1 MNTSALNDVIVDES
15 VENALQAA
23 KDKILEMKEKLKE
36 VDLIGV
42 SDMQNDFLVKILHQS
57 ILFIIVIGRWML
69 PTATWLN
76 YILLFLFILKFWQI

>member
-1 MNTSALNDVIVDES
+1 
-15 VENALQAA
+15 
-23 KDKILEMKEKLKE
+23 MKEKLKE

-69 PTATWLN
+69 PTAKWLPIYN
-76 YILLFLFILKFWQI
+76 LINMILFF